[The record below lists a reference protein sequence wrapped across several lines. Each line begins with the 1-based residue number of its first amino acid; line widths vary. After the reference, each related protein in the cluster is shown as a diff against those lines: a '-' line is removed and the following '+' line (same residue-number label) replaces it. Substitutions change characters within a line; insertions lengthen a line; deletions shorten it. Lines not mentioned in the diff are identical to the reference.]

1 MKKFFSDFKA
11 FALKGNVVD
20 MAVGVIIGG
29 AFGAIVTSLIND
41 IIMPLLGL
49 IIKADFSTWF
59 VPMGEIPEAFTTA
72 LNAGEIGYSAD
83 TLAEYGV
90 SVFHY
95 GKFIS
100 AIIYFILIALCI
112 FIVIRALRKAE
123 DKAKD
128 LKKKEEEAPAE
139 EKKPRLCPYC
149 KQEVAEDATRCP
161 HCTSELP
168 KE

>member
-1 MKKFFSDFKA
+1 MKKFLQDFKA

-49 IIKADFSTWF
+49 LIKVDFTSWGK
-59 VPMGEIPEAFTTA
+59 VLGDNPENLAPGA
-72 LNAGEIGYSAD
+72 AAEAGLTVLY
-83 TLAEYGV
+83 
-90 SVFHY
+90 Y

-100 AIIYFILIALCI
+100 AIVYFIMIALCI
-112 FIVIRALRKAE
+112 FIVVRALRKAE
-123 DKAKD
+123 EKAQEA
-128 LKKKEEEAPAE
+128 KKKEEAPAE
-139 EKKPRLCPYC
+139 EPKKPRLCPFC
-149 KQEVAEDATRCP
+149 KMEIADDATRCP

-168 KE
+168 PEE

>member
-1 MKKFFSDFKA
+1 MKKFLSEFKA

-29 AFGAIVTSLIND
+29 AFGAIVSSLIND

-49 IIKADFSTWF
+49 LIKVDFNSWG
-59 VPMGEIPEAFTTA
+59 VVLGDNPENLAPGA
-72 LNAGEIGYSAD
+72 AAEAGL
-83 TLAEYGV
+83 T
-90 SVFHY
+90 VFYY

-100 AIIYFILIALCI
+100 AIVYFILIALAI

-123 DKAKD
+123 EKA
-128 LKKKEEEAPAE
+128 KKKEEPAP

-149 KQEVAEDATRCP
+149 KQEVADDATRCP
-161 HCTSELP
+161 HCTSQLP

>member
-1 MKKFFSDFKA
+1 MKKFFSEFKA

-49 IIKADFSTWF
+49 IIKADFSQWF
-59 VPMGEIPEAFTTA
+59 IPLGEVPAGTAHTAEAM
-72 LNAGEIGYSAD
+72 
-83 TLAEYGV
+83 AEAGV

-100 AIIYFILIALCI
+100 AIVYFILIALAI
-112 FIVIRALRKAE
+112 FIVVRALRKAE
-123 DKAKD
+123 EKAAE
-128 LKKKEEEAPAE
+128 LKKKEEEAPAP
-139 EKKPRLCPYC
+139 EKKPRICPFC
-149 KQEVAEDATRCP
+149 KQEVADDATRCP

-168 KE
+168 AEE

>member
-1 MKKFFSDFKA
+1 MKKFLADFKA

-49 IIKADFSTWF
+49 IIKADFSSWF
-59 VPMGEIPEAFTTA
+59 IPLKEVPEGTAMTAEA
-72 LNAGEIGYSAD
+72 
-83 TLAEYGV
+83 LAEAGI

-95 GKFIS
+95 GKFLS
-100 AIIYFILIALCI
+100 AILYFILIALCI
-112 FIVIRALRKAE
+112 FIVVRALRKAE
-123 DKAKD
+123 AKVAE
-128 LKKKEEEAPAE
+128 LKKKEEAPKE
-139 EKKPRLCPYC
+139 EPKKPRLCPFC
-149 KQEVAEDATRCP
+149 RQEIADDATRCP

>member
-1 MKKFFSDFKA
+1 MKKFLSEFKA

-29 AFGAIVTSLIND
+29 AFGAIVSSLIND

-49 IIKADFSTWF
+49 LIKVDFSSWG
-59 VPMGEIPEAFTTA
+59 VVLGDNPENLAPGA
-72 LNAGEIGYSAD
+72 AAEAGL
-83 TLAEYGV
+83 T
-90 SVFHY
+90 VFYY

-100 AIIYFILIALCI
+100 AIVYFILIALAI

-123 DKAKD
+123 EKA
-128 LKKKEEEAPAE
+128 KKKEEPAP

-149 KQEVAEDATRCP
+149 KQEVADDATRCP

>member
-1 MKKFFSDFKA
+1 MKKFFSEFKA

-49 IIKADFSTWF
+49 IIKADFSQWF
-59 VPMGEIPEAFTTA
+59 IPLGDVPEGTAHTAEAM
-72 LNAGEIGYSAD
+72 
-83 TLAEYGV
+83 AEAGV

-100 AIIYFILIALCI
+100 AIVYFILIALAI

-123 DKAKD
+123 DKAKEA
-128 LKKKEEEAPAE
+128 KKKEEPAPE
-139 EKKPRLCPYC
+139 PEKKPRLCPYC
-149 KQEVAEDATRCP
+149 KQEVADDATRCP
-161 HCTSELP
+161 HCTSEIPL
-168 KE
+168 E

>member
-1 MKKFFSDFKA
+1 MKKFFEEFKA

-41 IIMPLLGL
+41 IIMPVLGL

-59 VPMGEIPEAFTTA
+59 IPMKEIPAELLVDGAKP
-72 LNAGEIGYSAD
+72 SAD
-83 TLAEYGV
+83 VLAEAGI

-100 AIIYFILIALCI
+100 AIIYFIPQRNRRSRVCA
-112 FIVIRALRKAE
+112 RTASRKSQTTQPA
-123 DKAKD
+123 ART
-128 LKKKEEEAPAE
+128 APASFR
-139 EKKPRLCPYC
+139 PRRNNRIGRKGRTLRPFLY
-149 KQEVAEDATRCP
+149 
-161 HCTSELP
+161 TSPE
-168 KE
+168 

>member
-1 MKKFFSDFKA
+1 MKKFFSEFKA

-29 AFGAIVTSLIND
+29 AFGAIVKSLIDD

-49 IIKADFSTWF
+49 IIKADFTNWGI
-59 VPMGEIPEAFTTA
+59 VLGDNPENLAPGA
-72 LNAGEIGYSAD
+72 AAEAGL
-83 TLAEYGV
+83 T
-90 SVFHY
+90 VFYY

-100 AIIYFILIALCI
+100 AIVYFILIALAI

-123 DKAKD
+123 EKA
-128 LKKKEEEAPAE
+128 KKKEEPAP

-149 KQEVAEDATRCP
+149 KQEVADDATRCP

>member
-49 IIKADFSTWF
+49 IIKADFSQWF
-59 VPMGEIPEAFTTA
+59 VPMKEIPESLFVD
-72 LNAGEIGYSAD
+72 GVRPSAEV
-83 TLAEYGV
+83 LAENGI

-100 AIIYFILIALCI
+100 AIVYFILIALCI
-112 FIVIRALRKAE
+112 FIVVRALRKAE
-123 DKAKD
+123 EKAKEA
-128 LKKKEEEAPAE
+128 KKKDVPAPE
-139 EKKPRLCPYC
+139 PEKAPRLCPFC
-149 KQEVAEDATRCP
+149 KQPVADDATRCP

-168 KE
+168 PEE

>member
-1 MKKFFSDFKA
+1 MKKFFSEFKA

-49 IIKADFSTWF
+49 IIKADFSSWF
-59 VPMGEIPEAFTTA
+59 IPLGEVPEGTAMTAEA
-72 LNAGEIGYSAD
+72 
-83 TLAEYGV
+83 LAEAGV

-100 AIIYFILIALCI
+100 AIVYFILIALAI
-112 FIVIRALRKAE
+112 FIVVRALRKAE
-123 DKAKD
+123 EKAKEA
-128 LKKKEEEAPAE
+128 KKKEEEAPAP

-149 KQEVAEDATRCP
+149 RQEVADDATRCP

-168 KE
+168 PVEE

>member
-1 MKKFFSDFKA
+1 MKKFFSEFKA

-41 IIMPLLGL
+41 IFMPLLGL
-49 IIKADFSTWF
+49 IIKADFSQWF
-59 VPMGEIPEAFTTA
+59 IPLGEVPEGTAHTAEAMA
-72 LNAGEIGYSAD
+72 EAGI
-83 TLAEYGV
+83 

-100 AIIYFILIALCI
+100 AIVYFILIALAI
-112 FIVIRALRKAE
+112 FLVVRALRKAE
-123 DKAKD
+123 EKA
-128 LKKKEEEAPAE
+128 KKKEEPAP

-149 KQEVAEDATRCP
+149 KQEVADDATRCP